1 MLSTALEGI
10 IKLGNLSSTLQL
22 HSKCDYI
29 SAAASCKRIMILEQ
43 NSCAFECKS
52 QILLQCKRLLAF
64 VQGAISSRD
73 VILLCDGRGCIPLG

>member
-10 IKLGNLSSTLQL
+10 IKLGKLPSTLQL

-43 NSCAFECKS
+43 NSCAFESKS
-52 QILLQCKRLLAF
+52 QILPA
-64 VQGAISSRD
+64 VQQETVQEALS
-73 VILLCDGRGCIPLG
+73 LCAGSH